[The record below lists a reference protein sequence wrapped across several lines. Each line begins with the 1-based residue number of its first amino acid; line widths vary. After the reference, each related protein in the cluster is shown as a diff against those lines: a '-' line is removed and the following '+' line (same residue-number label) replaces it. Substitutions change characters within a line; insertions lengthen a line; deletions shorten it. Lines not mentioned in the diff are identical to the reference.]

1 MTLHKHTEKQQRM
14 VDKEDKYKD
23 EEEELTQVRSIIK
36 HLNEENPSRE
46 SSREVV
52 VRADGSKVVRVRKKR
67 RVMLSAR
74 DVQRRGRKRMVQGS
88 LILLFMLA
96 ALVFVLFYRMSV
108 MSSSAYLADSQVE
121 LQQRWGAESIRVE
134 GAGLEGTKLHLEI
147 LEAKFPESCMIE
159 RVELF
164 GVSADVELSSFF
176 VNRLKGDELKVERAL
191 LVLRHGASMQMP
203 KQQGES
209 MWRFRRV
216 NCNSL
221 TVQFQNEKEGPL
233 QIRNAQ
239 AYMYYPHANQFT
251 NVVML
256 SSGVLDIKGWKAVNI
271 TESKVMLSAD
281 GIEDFSLKGTTD
293 SASDVP
299 EQRRTRISFAGRIA
313 PGASFAGPYSV
324 ESDNMSLADFTKG
337 RFEEFLTARTSAQS
351 QGKISDKATI
361 TLAVEQEEPTF
372 NGEFH
377 LRNICLSAFP
387 ALQAITEH
395 IEPARRRLYNP
406 LTMQRGYVVL
416 REQDGE
422 LSLEI
427 PAAGMEERDLASLKG
442 KIVLNPANEL
452 TGELHYG
459 IPMLLARAE
468 YPDGR
473 PDPIFQQ
480 HGDWAILQT
489 RVSGVGTL
497 PADDM
502 AEVEARAAIARRERP
517 ARIPFHELNLDKLT
531 EQLKAGKELEIFD
544 TPAGDGR
551 GQQKPSSS
559 NPFEMEEDPFAPTTP
574 F

>member
-1 MTLHKHTEKQQRM
+1 M

-74 DVQRRGRKRMVQGS
+74 DVQRRGRKRMVQGL

-164 GVSADVELSSFF
+164 GVSAEVELSSFF

-216 NCNSL
+216 NCDSL
-221 TVQFQNEKEGPL
+221 TVLFQNEKEGPL

-256 SSGVLDIKGWKAVNI
+256 RDRK
-271 TESKVMLSAD
+271 
-281 GIEDFSLKGTTD
+281 
-293 SASDVP
+293 
-299 EQRRTRISFAGRIA
+299 
-313 PGASFAGPYSV
+313 SV
-324 ESDNMSLADFTKG
+324 
-337 RFEEFLTARTSAQS
+337 
-351 QGKISDKATI
+351 
-361 TLAVEQEEPTF
+361 V
-372 NGEFH
+372 
-377 LRNICLSAFP
+377 
-387 ALQAITEH
+387 
-395 IEPARRRLYNP
+395 
-406 LTMQRGYVVL
+406 
-416 REQDGE
+416 
-422 LSLEI
+422 
-427 PAAGMEERDLASLKG
+427 
-442 KIVLNPANEL
+442 
-452 TGELHYG
+452 
-459 IPMLLARAE
+459 
-468 YPDGR
+468 
-473 PDPIFQQ
+473 
-480 HGDWAILQT
+480 
-489 RVSGVGTL
+489 
-497 PADDM
+497 
-502 AEVEARAAIARRERP
+502 
-517 ARIPFHELNLDKLT
+517 
-531 EQLKAGKELEIFD
+531 
-544 TPAGDGR
+544 
-551 GQQKPSSS
+551 
-559 NPFEMEEDPFAPTTP
+559 
-574 F
+574 